1 MSPFGD
7 KNQEELI
14 NQLRAQLGQLP
25 EEKRK
30 NLAQAALRLVGTKD
44 PQKLQQLLQ
53 SQTGNAS
60 LDQDSI
66 KKAFEQLLGEN
77 NS

>member
-1 MSPFGD
+1 
-7 KNQEELI
+7 
-14 NQLRAQLGQLP
+14 LRAQLGKLP

-30 NLAQAALRLVGTKD
+30 NLAQAALQLVGTTD

-53 SQTGNAS
+53 SQMGNAN